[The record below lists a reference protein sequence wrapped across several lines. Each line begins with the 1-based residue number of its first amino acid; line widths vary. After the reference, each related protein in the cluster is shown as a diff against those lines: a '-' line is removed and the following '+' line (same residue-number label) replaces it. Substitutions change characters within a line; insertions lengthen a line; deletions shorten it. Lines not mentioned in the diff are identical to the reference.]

1 MNELINVLIAD
12 DHPIVRQG
20 LLAVLVPR
28 NGMKVVGEASNGAE
42 AVALACTLHPDVIL
56 MDLSMP
62 EMSGVEATSQ
72 ILREY
77 PKARVLILT
86 SFGTDEMAGQA
97 IRAGAMGFLMKE
109 TPPDDLLH
117 AIRSVHIG
125 QFTIPQNV
133 AQALYKSEPASK
145 DAQNALTEREEEVL
159 RLITDGLTNRQIAIQ
174 LNIGE
179 NTVRTHVGSLLRK
192 LELSNRTE
200 LAIYAIR
207 RGNHRKG

>member
-1 MNELINVLIAD
+1 MNELINILIAD

-20 LLAVLVPR
+20 LMAVLAPR

-42 AVALACTLHPDVIL
+42 AVALARTLRPDVIL

-62 EMSGVEATSQ
+62 EMSGVEATTH
-72 ILREY
+72 ILSEN
-77 PKARVLILT
+77 PKVRVLILT

-97 IRAGAMGFLMKE
+97 IRAGVMGFLMKE
-109 TPPDDLLH
+109 SQPDDLLH
-117 AIRSVHIG
+117 AIRSVFKG

-133 AQALYKSEPASK
+133 AQALYKNESNGDEK
-145 DAQNALTEREEEVL
+145 KNALTVREEEVL
-159 RLITDGLTNRQIAIQ
+159 HLIANGQTNRQIALE

-192 LELSNRTE
+192 LGLSNRTE
-200 LAIYAIR
+200 LAIYALKR
-207 RGNHRKG
+207 A